1 MLNQKKNF
9 QYEIQNFNLVD
20 SLCTRGKKRGG
31 TISKIKQF
39 IFKKK
44 NAEKKECYKI

>member
-1 MLNQKKNF
+1 MK
-9 QYEIQNFNLVD
+9 YGNFNLVD
-20 SLCTRGKKRGG
+20 PLCIRFNIFDWKKGG